1 MHQSINKKNKIIIY
15 LLFLLI
21 LSTTSG
27 KLKEDQNNYS
37 FTINQID
44 IVGLT
49 NDKNIKISN
58 DLNDLFY
65 KNILIINKEK
75 IKRVITKYNI
85 IEDYKITKIYPSAIS
100 IIIKP
105 TKLIARISNDDQLFV
120 GNNGKLIKNKKNNE
134 ILPYIFREFNSKDF
148 LFFKKNVEKSK
159 FNFSEFKTL
168 YFFPSNRWD
177 ILTKNDILIK
187 LPHDNFLELL
197 NLAYKIIGS
206 NNFKN
211 KNVIDLRVNNNL
223 IVK

>member
-134 ILPYIFREFNSKDF
+134 ILPYIFGEFNSKDF

>member
-134 ILPYIFREFNSKDF
+134 ILPYIFGEFNSKDF

-187 LPHDNFLELL
+187 LPHDNFLESL

>member
-120 GNNGKLIKNKKNNE
+120 GNNGKLIENKKNNE
-134 ILPYIFREFNSKDF
+134 ILPYIFGEFNSKDF